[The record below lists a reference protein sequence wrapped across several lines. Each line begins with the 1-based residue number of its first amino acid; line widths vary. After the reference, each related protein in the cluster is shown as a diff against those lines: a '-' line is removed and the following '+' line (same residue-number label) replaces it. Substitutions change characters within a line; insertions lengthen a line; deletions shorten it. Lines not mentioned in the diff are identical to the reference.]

1 MMLLSVHIVAIALL
15 VAVVGNIAYQ
25 MGKKRGM
32 EIMQR
37 DFEEERLPSRGEE
50 TSKPP
55 KPS

>member
-37 DFEEERLPSRGEE
+37 EHEEGQLETKEEELPQWPNHS
-50 TSKPP
+50 
-55 KPS
+55 